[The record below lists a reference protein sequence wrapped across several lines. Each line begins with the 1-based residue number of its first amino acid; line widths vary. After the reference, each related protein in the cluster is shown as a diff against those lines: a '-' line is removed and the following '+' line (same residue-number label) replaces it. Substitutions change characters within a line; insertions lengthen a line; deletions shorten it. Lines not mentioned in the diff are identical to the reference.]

1 MPQNLWDII
10 CFAAFSFIVNSYQME
25 NKPKYW
31 IAVASKDHI
40 QRGVKGGFM
49 QAGHGKLA
57 PLKRM
62 KADDWVIFY
71 SPKETLEGD
80 QKCQAFTAIGQAI
93 DEEIYQFTVSEDFI
107 PYRRNV
113 KFIPSHEVSILPLI
127 DGLDFIKNKKSWGF
141 PFRMGFFEID
151 ENDFRRISKEMLKK

>member
-1 MPQNLWDII
+1 
-10 CFAAFSFIVNSYQME
+10 ME

-40 QRGVKGGFM
+40 KRGAEGGFM

-62 KADDWVIFY
+62 KPGDWVIFY
-71 SPKETLEGD
+71 SPKETMEGD
-80 QKCQAFTAIGQAI
+80 QKCQAFTAIGQTS
-93 DEEIYQFTVSEDFI
+93 DEEIYQIKISEDFI

-113 KFIPSHEVSILPLI
+113 KFLKSHDASILSLI
-127 DGLDFIKNKKSWGF
+127 DNLDFIKNKKSWGF
-141 PFRMGFFEID
+141 PFRTGFFEIG
-151 ENDFRRISKEMLKK
+151 EEDFVKIRKEMLGK

>member
-1 MPQNLWDII
+1 
-10 CFAAFSFIVNSYQME
+10 ME
-25 NKPKYW
+25 NIPRYW

-40 QRGVKGGFM
+40 ERGVKGGFM

-62 KADDWVIFY
+62 KPDDWVIFY

-80 QKCQAFTAIGQAI
+80 QKCQAFTAIGQAS
-93 DEEIYQFTVSEDFI
+93 DGEIYQFKVSEDFI

-113 KFIPSHEVSILPLI
+113 KFLKSHIVSILPLVE
-127 DGLDFIKNKKSWGF
+127 GLDFIKNKKSWGF
-141 PFRMGFFEID
+141 PFRMGFFEIGED
-151 ENDFRRISKEMLKK
+151 DFKLISEKMLKK